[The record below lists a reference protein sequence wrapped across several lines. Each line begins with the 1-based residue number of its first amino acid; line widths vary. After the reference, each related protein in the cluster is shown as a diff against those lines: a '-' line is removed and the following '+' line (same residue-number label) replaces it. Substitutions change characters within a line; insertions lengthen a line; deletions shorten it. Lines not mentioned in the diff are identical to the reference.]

1 MGQALVTDGHLPLD
15 AASYRSNIIRPG
27 IANIAAAGSYVN
39 HSPTTSDGPQLAAEQ
54 GHARAQ
60 FNLGVT
66 YAKGRGVPQD
76 DKQAVKWFRLA
87 ADQGHANAQFNLGIM
102 YYEGQ
107 GVPQDDKQAVKWW
120 RLAADQGHAD
130 AQTNLGVMYAQGRGV
145 PQDDVQAHM
154 WSNLAAA
161 NGHEEAKGLRDIAAG
176 WMTGEQIAEAQKL
189 AREWMAAHPDQ

>member
-1 MGQALVTDGHLPLD
+1 LGQALVTDGHLPLD

-87 ADQGHANAQFNLGIM
+87 ADQGHAKAQYNLALM
-102 YYEGQ
+102 YDNGE
-107 GVPQDDKQAVKWW
+107 GVPQD
-120 RLAADQGHAD
+120 
-130 AQTNLGVMYAQGRGV
+130 Y
-145 PQDDVQAHM
+145 VQAHM
-154 WSNLAAA
+154 WLNLAAA
-161 NGHEEAKGLRDIAAG
+161 NGDENAKENRDIAAG
-176 WMTGEQIAEAQKL
+176 LMTSEEIAEAQKL

>member
-1 MGQALVTDGHLPLD
+1 
-15 AASYRSNIIRPG
+15 
-27 IANIAAAGSYVN
+27 
-39 HSPTTSDGPQLAAEQ
+39 
-54 GHARAQ
+54 
-60 FNLGVT
+60 
-66 YAKGRGVPQD
+66 
-76 DKQAVKWFRLA
+76 
-87 ADQGHANAQFNLGIM
+87 M

-176 WMTGEQIAEAQKL
+176 LMTGEQIAEAQKL